1 MPFSN
6 YSVSRTQPVPLG
18 VQPAERS
25 IPVVITNDEG
35 VTLNVRQ
42 AQPATEVAL
51 SLLGIP
57 RAETA
62 LGVFADI
69 TTYGIDRNVWTS
81 TPIVYDPIK
90 NNGIRFLQNQSAA
103 SIEAA
108 NDTWASLNTNR
119 AFPYLPGRVSS
130 GTYGVRHG
138 FGLTVYPNDGID
150 FPGTN
155 PIRKWGMLTDKD
167 GYYFEIAGNGQ
178 GQWTR
183 TENPDQG
190 MDKFHVVRRTSGIP
204 RDFFQKNYSATYDY
218 PFTNFYE
225 ESAAGFASDSQFPVL
240 SAPYMIVT
248 DSLSCYHAA
257 LHDPRLRTTR
267 EETPSATQVSFV
279 HEGVYKT
286 YFVNPNNALVYEY
299 RVPRQY
305 FGFDKL
311 DGNTNSDV
319 YYSDVVTVDGVT
331 HYPGEPTGK
340 KDDSVH
346 LIDFSK
352 TTMYKIE
359 YSWYGAVGALFLA
372 YVPVDSGDARW
383 VRIHHLRGSNQL
395 SIPTLGNPYLPITYF
410 VYNSGTQVET
420 VEKYGAS
427 YYIDGA
433 EKGSVKVFSAFNTT
447 SKVLGTGTQPGS
459 GSSIA
464 LPTRFMATSGNNN
477 SVFLEIDNSYP
488 RLVAIGTY
496 DQIFTS
502 FYQNAFVNGTVYYTD
517 SDNILRT
524 AAISP
529 GKNYITDIKINRNTN
544 GANSATATLTGIAFL
559 NAGVIPTTLWR
570 AVTADLTFSIPRGA
584 PLLNLRM
591 KTRFGQANVSSK
603 ATVFPVRLNV
613 GLDLP
618 GNIQSAQIRLTK
630 NPAYPDAFFSNVGTT
645 DYTGQRNQ
653 LNSRYET
660 AMSISLSSSTVLPS
674 LISKIPISL
683 NSAPGLPDGHYLP
696 VNSFVSGYIQGVP
709 GVLSRDSSGYY
720 FQRSKEGSPV
730 FLSGGVVNSLF
741 VNNDVKGIDQFIL
754 DPGFTTNGTVYT
766 TPYQNIWQS
775 TDLFSAV
782 DYKLPEQRL
791 FLAGTGNNIVS
802 FATSEGGTDYD
813 LSDFFNFN
821 REFLAGA
828 GLSTGTVLQEELAVT
843 GQVFDPNESIK
854 GGSNGNAIASITWE
868 EQ

>member
-18 VQPAERS
+18 VQPAEKS

-35 VTLNVRQ
+35 VILNVRQ
-42 AQPATEVAL
+42 SQPATEVAL

-81 TPIVYDPIK
+81 TPIVYDAIK
-90 NNGIRFLQNQSAA
+90 NNGVRFLQNQSAA

-138 FGLTVYPNDGID
+138 FGLTSYPVDGVD

-167 GYYFEIAGNGQ
+167 GYYFEIYGDGQ

-183 TENPDQG
+183 TENPDLG
-190 MDKFHVVRRTSGIP
+190 TDKFHVVRRTSGIP
-204 RDFFQKNYSATYDY
+204 RNFFQTNYSNTYEY

-225 ESAAGFASDSQFPVL
+225 ESAVASSTSQYPVL

-248 DSLSCYHAA
+248 DSLSCFHAV

-267 EETPSATQVSFV
+267 ELSPSATQVSFV
-279 HEGVYKT
+279 HEGQTKT
-286 YFVNPNNALVYEY
+286 YFVNPDNALVYEY

-311 DGNTNSDV
+311 DGNTGSPV
-319 YYSDVVTVDGVT
+319 YYSDVVTVNGVT
-331 HYPGEPTGK
+331 HYPGESTGDT
-340 KDDSVH
+340 DDSVH
-346 LIDFSK
+346 SIDFSK

-372 YVPVDSGDARW
+372 YVPVGTGDARW

-410 VYNSGTQVET
+410 IHNSGAQVET

-433 EKGSVKVFSAFNTT
+433 EKGSVKVFSAFNTS
-447 SKVLGTGTQPGS
+447 SKVIGTGTQTGS
-459 GSSIA
+459 GSNLSI
-464 LPTRFMATSGNNN
+464 PTRFTAASGTNN
-477 SVFLEIDNSYP
+477 SLFIEIDNSYP
-488 RLVAIGTY
+488 RIIATGTY
-496 DQIFTS
+496 DQIFNS
-502 FYQNAFVNGTVYYTD
+502 FYQNAFVDGTVYYI
-517 SDNILRT
+517 DNNNVQQTVGI
-524 AAISP
+524 AP
-529 GKNYITDIKINRNTN
+529 GKVFISDLKINRGTN
-544 GANSATATLTGIAFL
+544 GTTSSTAFLTSFAFL
-559 NAGVIPTTLWR
+559 NTGILPTTLWKSI
-570 AVTADLTFSIPRGA
+570 TADLRFSIPRGS
-584 PLLNLRM
+584 PLVNLRM
-591 KTRFGQANVSSK
+591 KTKFGQADVSSK

-618 GNIQSAQIRLTK
+618 ANARSAQILLTK
-630 NPAYPDAFFSNVGTT
+630 NPAYPDASFSNITPAT
-645 DYTGQRNQ
+645 NYTAQRNT
-653 LNSRYET
+653 LNTMFET
-660 AMSISLSSSTVLPS
+660 AMSISLSADCIITP
-674 LISKIPISL
+674 LISKIPIGL
-683 NSAPGLPDGHYLP
+683 NSAPGLPGSQYLP
-696 VNSFVSGYIQGVP
+696 VNSFVSGYLQGIP

-720 FQRSKEGSPV
+720 FQRSKEGNTA
-730 FLSGGVVNSLF
+730 FLSGGNTADIVVNDSS
-741 VNNDVKGIDQFIL
+741 KGIDQFIL
-754 DPGFTTNGTVYT
+754 DPGFTVNGSVYS
-766 TPYQNIWQS
+766 TPYQNSWQS
-775 TDLFSAV
+775 TDTFSAV
-782 DYKLPEQRL
+782 DYKLSEQRL

-802 FATSEGGTDYD
+802 FAASEGGTDYN
-813 LSDFFNFN
+813 LSDFFDFN

-843 GQVFDPNESIK
+843 GQVFDPSESIK
-854 GGSNGNAIASITWE
+854 GGSNGNAVASITWE